1 VRRNAFVDYGII
13 AVVAIALALLIQGFV
28 VKPYRIPS
36 PSMNDTLLPGDRV
49 LVNRLIFRFRDPHR
63 GDIVVFNW
71 PVNKKYVFIKRVI
84 GLPGDTISLSGGH
97 VLVNGRVTS
106 EPYVR
111 KVNGVPV
118 PTEPAPPSPGTTM
131 SEPWSLQRPYKV
143 PAGDYFVMG
152 DNRTESDDS
161 RDWGPVPS
169 GDLIGQAFLI
179 YWPIPRIRIL

>member
-1 VRRNAFVDYGII
+1 VKRNAFVDYGII
-13 AVVAIALALLIQGFV
+13 AVVAIALALFIQGFV

-36 PSMNDTLLPGDRV
+36 PSMDDTLLPGDRV
-49 LVNRLIFRFRDPHR
+49 LVNRLMYHFRDPHR
-63 GDIVVFNW
+63 GDIVVFYW
-71 PVNKKYVFIKRVI
+71 PVNRKYVFIKRII
-84 GLPGDTISLSGGH
+84 GVPGDVISLRGGK
-97 VLVNGRVTS
+97 VYVDGRPID

-118 PTEPAPPSPGTTM
+118 PTEPAPASPGTTM
-131 SEPWSLQRPYKV
+131 AEPWSLQRPYEV

-169 GDLIGQAFLI
+169 SDLIGEAFLI
-179 YWPIPRIRIL
+179 YWPVPRIRIL